1 MRLTP
6 EQIERIR
13 DVARRVLGDDA
24 RVTLF
29 GSRADDRKKGG
40 DIDLYFETD
49 AILANRAQTVCRLYA
64 ALVVAARPISSSR
77 TPKRRL
83 HQFSLSRSAREFRYE
98 LALPEREH
106 RGFQL

>member
-6 EQIERIR
+6 PQIERIR

-24 RVTLF
+24 RVMLF

-49 AILANRAQTVCRLYA
+49 AVLPNRAQTICRLYGA
-64 ALVVAARPISSSR
+64 
-77 TPKRRL
+77 
-83 HQFSLSRSAREFRYE
+83 
-98 LALPEREH
+98 LALALGERKIDIIVKDAQTPPAPIFTVAQ
-106 RGFQL
+106 RTGVTL